1 MSSKKYQTDNNQKK
15 PLYVRN
21 LETFYGPPNQEAFGS
36 VVFYENMISGDLKQ
50 VSLEKYRY
58 FVGKL
63 WNRYGE
69 DAWMGMWKEVYR
81 RKQNIKND
89 IVNELKSII
98 DRDALGSVSIFLD
111 GIENPEDARKAL
123 AVTFD
128 DPAVTELTVHNI
140 GDGAAMSGLLISAF
154 RKKTGDAT
162 FVIFLMD

>member
-1 MSSKKYQTDNNQKK
+1 MSMREYQTDNNQKK

-21 LETFYGPPNQEAFGS
+21 LEIIYGPPSQNAFGS
-36 VVFYENMISGDLKQ
+36 AVFYERNIITDLKQ

-63 WNRYGE
+63 WDRYGE

-81 RKQNIKND
+81 RKQNIKGV
-89 IVNELKSII
+89 IVNELKSVT
-98 DRDALGSVSIFLD
+98 DRDTLNSVSIFLD

-123 AVTFD
+123 AFAFN

-140 GDGAAMSGLLISAF
+140 GDSAAMSGLLITAF
-154 RKKTGDAT
+154 RKKTTDAA

>member
-1 MSSKKYQTDNNQKK
+1 MKKYQTDNNQKK

-21 LETFYGPPNQEAFGS
+21 LETVYGPPSQNAFGTA
-36 VVFYENMISGDLKQ
+36 VFYEKKIIGNLTEF
-50 VSLEKYRY
+50 SLEKYRY

-69 DAWMGMWKEVYR
+69 DAWMGTWKEVYR
-81 RKQNIKND
+81 RKQNIKSN
-89 IVNELKSII
+89 IVNELKSIT

-123 AVTFD
+123 AVAFD
-128 DPAVTELTVHNI
+128 DPAVTELIVHNI
-140 GDGAAMSGLLISAF
+140 GDGAAISGLLITAV
-154 RKKTGDAT
+154 RKKTDDAT